1 MICPVC
7 HSQMI
12 KVRARFDQP
21 GPAQIRCVEC
31 RFTIFYRGLKAA

>member
-7 HSQMI
+7 HNQMI
-12 KVRARFDQP
+12 KVRSRLDANAP
-21 GPAQIRCVEC
+21 GQIRCIEC